1 MDSHILQKSILP
13 EGCPREV
20 SHKKPLYSHSLYS
33 CTTRTLLLF
42 TPANLRWYKG
52 TLPNGMSVPAKWSA
66 KISVQTDAC
75 TELVS
80 SRKKSFYTEVFVSKW
95 ESDPFVIELPH
106 RTAFWSVA
114 SIYLTFSSSKC
125 DGKRYLN
132 WLPNKR
138 TPGAQPNRLWFWA
151 SFLSFI

>member
-42 TPANLRWYKG
+42 NLVYLRQYKR
-52 TLPNGMSVPAKWSA
+52 TLPNGTSVPAKWAA
-66 KISVQTDAC
+66 KILSKVDVT

-95 ESDPFVIELPH
+95 ESDPFVIELPY
-106 RTAFWSVA
+106 RAAFWSVA
-114 SIYLTFSSSKC
+114 FIYITFSSSKC
-125 DGKRYLN
+125 DRKRYFN
-132 WLPNKR
+132 WLPNKK
-138 TPGAQPNRLWFWA
+138 TPGTQPNRLWF
-151 SFLSFI
+151 